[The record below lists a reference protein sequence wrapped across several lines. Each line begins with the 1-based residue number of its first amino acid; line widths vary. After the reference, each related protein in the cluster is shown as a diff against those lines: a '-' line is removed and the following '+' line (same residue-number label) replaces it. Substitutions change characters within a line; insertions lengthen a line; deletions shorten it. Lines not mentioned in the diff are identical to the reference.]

1 MKGIDTGDLFHDV
14 FAGEGLLFHP
24 RFARNLGVNGVL
36 IKPPWR
42 PARWIDRDMMQV
54 VVRLVKSRRENVSQN
69 TGKRIVRAIHEAF
82 IKYPRGMAVQIWTTN
97 GFSLNR
103 AGTSPRPYFGNW
115 QPTALEL

>member
-1 MKGIDTGDLFHDV
+1 MSAKT
-14 FAGEGLLFHP
+14 P
-24 RFARNLGVNGVL
+24 
-36 IKPPWR
+36 
-42 PARWIDRDMMQV
+42 
-54 VVRLVKSRRENVSQN
+54 ENV
-69 TGKRIVRAIHEAF
+69 IVRAIHEAF